1 MEMKQYLI
9 DTFTFNDLM
18 NAKLLAKI
26 KALPNQQQCI
36 KFFSHLINSQKKW
49 MVRII
54 QYPQDPKMDWWEP
67 VYRLDELE
75 NEWRIEKSRKMR
87 EGERRERG
95 DMPDPSSVHLRRCA
109 SRREQGA
116 GALCASRR
124 GKVVGWQGRC
134 GYGEAC

>member
-1 MEMKQYLI
+1 MESFGNREYEDKHLTSRYSIATQSIFIFGGRIMEMKQYLI

-95 DMPDPSSVHLRRCA
+95 DMPDPSSVHLRR
-109 SRREQGA
+109 
-116 GALCASRR
+116 
-124 GKVVGWQGRC
+124 
-134 GYGEAC
+134 